1 MDDLPENELIRI
13 ICIQTSYTKEEA
25 KEKLVLFDNNHISVI
40 KDYLNVPIEKKKP
53 IESVNQ
59 EIYKQIRYK
68 LNESIDIIN
77 KINYEKLN
85 QYNF

>member
-1 MDDLPENELIRI
+1 MDELQENELIRI
-13 ICIQTSYTKEEA
+13 ICTQTSYTDEEA
-25 KEKLVLFDNNHISVI
+25 KEKLVLFDNNYISVI
-40 KDYLNVPIEKKKP
+40 KDFLNIPLEKKKP
-53 IESVNQ
+53 IESLNQ

-85 QYNF
+85 QDNF